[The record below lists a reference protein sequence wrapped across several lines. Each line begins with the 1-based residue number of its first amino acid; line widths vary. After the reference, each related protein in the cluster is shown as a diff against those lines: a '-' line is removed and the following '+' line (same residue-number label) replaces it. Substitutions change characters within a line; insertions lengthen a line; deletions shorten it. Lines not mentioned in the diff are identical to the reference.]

1 MFSLKD
7 NSKKRYSKFFKEKAN
22 IISILY
28 FAIIYI
34 IILIFLIVAVTYL
47 VIMLMSPDKNVD
59 QVISIGKEGIIL
71 IATISVLTFTYAL
84 ASEYRERRNI
94 IVAGKLFFKSVLNF
108 TIGLIFLTG
117 FSRILNNPVNMFNLP
132 ESIFNFVISI
142 YIILFL
148 LGLDFQRCSE
158 KHYQATQSM
167 YGLSKHKL
175 YCYRFAYFPI
185 NFPKSSKENNL
196 ACFASIS
203 STSKSTLPSIFPC
216 TRARRIPPN
225 SSTSRL
231 RLK

>member
-34 IILIFLIVAVTYL
+34 IILIFLIVVVTYL

-148 LGLDFQRCSE
+148 LGEVILFISVI
-158 KHYQATQSM
+158 Y
-167 YGLSKHKL
+167 
-175 YCYRFAYFPI
+175 FAI
-185 NFPKSSKENNL
+185 GIDILLKSLHN
-196 ACFASIS
+196 
-203 STSKSTLPSIFPC
+203 
-216 TRARRIPPN
+216 
-225 SSTSRL
+225 
-231 RLK
+231 